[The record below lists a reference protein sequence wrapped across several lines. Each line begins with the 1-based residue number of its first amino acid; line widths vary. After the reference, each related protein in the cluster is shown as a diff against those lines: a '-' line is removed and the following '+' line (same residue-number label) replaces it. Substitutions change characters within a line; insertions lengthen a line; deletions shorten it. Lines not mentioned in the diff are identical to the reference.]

1 MRRSIANN
9 NLTAEWHSETLLAS
23 LVTVA
28 AQHGIELNIKQIKHD
43 NQLEGTSITKS
54 QFISCAKKAG
64 LKAKFFKGNW
74 QSLIKANQS
83 ASVVLLLQDA
93 GSMLL
98 TEKTANNNIEAI
110 SLINP
115 TKPNA
120 PSLQVDRTRL
130 EAIWQGDFLL
140 IKRDYD
146 KRDETQPF
154 SINYL
159 FGLVVREKKV
169 MRDIV
174 ICAIFLSI
182 LSLVPILFF
191 RLLTDKVINH
201 NALNTF
207 TVLCVGLAICVAF
220 ETIFTAARRSL
231 LDDLISRVDVKIST
245 TVYERLLKLPMD
257 VFENTP
263 VGLIARNIN
272 EVYKIRS
279 FIINQLFGT
288 VLDSLCLVI
297 FIPIMFLFSPL
308 LTLIVLSCCVVMIA
322 WIVAMLPMYARR
334 SSAVQR
340 AEGARGSFL
349 IQSIQGIR
357 TVKSLVLEPKQM
369 KQWDH
374 ITAELAKLRTEE
386 QKAINIIQ
394 SALVPL
400 EKFLISGPLAI
411 GVYFAMTS
419 KEPTAVAE
427 IFAFL
432 LLSQRIIAPLRQGAQ
447 LIEQYEAAKQS
458 VALVSSLINKTSED
472 NNSGKG
478 VRQPL
483 IGKLEVSVLRFQYPT
498 SRTPALNQI
507 DFNVQPGET
516 LGIMGR
522 SGSGKTTIT
531 RLLQRL
537 HSDYDGLIKIDG
549 IDVREYALDH
559 LRGSLGV
566 VLQDNFLFSGTI
578 RENISAAK
586 TSATFS
592 EIVKAARMSG
602 AEEFIDRLP
611 RGYDTYINEGSNN
624 LSGGQKQRI
633 AIARA
638 LITDPRMLILDEATS
653 ALDPES
659 EAIVNANLK
668 RISEGRTTIII
679 SHRLSSL
686 VSADAIMVLE
696 RGKINDIGKHND
708 LLNRCE
714 IYRDM
719 WNTQNSVHEEVISQK
734 LRLIKGS

>member
-1 MRRSIANN
+1 MRQPNATDNQN
-9 NLTAEWHSETLLAS
+9 TKPHSEALLAC
-23 LVTVA
+23 LVAVA
-28 AQHGIELNIKQIKHD
+28 AQHGIDLNIKQIKHD
-43 NQLEGTSITKS
+43 NQLDGAIINKDLFIT
-54 QFISCAKKAG
+54 CARKAG
-64 LKAKFFKGNW
+64 LKAKFFRGNW
-74 QSLIKANQS
+74 HSLPNANQLTS
-83 ASVVLLLQDA
+83 IVLMLPDA
-93 GSMLL
+93 GPMLL
-98 TEKTANNNIEAI
+98 EGKISNSNVEAI
-110 SLINP
+110 ALIDPANP
-115 TKPNA
+115 DA
-120 PSLQVDRTRL
+120 PALQVDRTRL
-130 EAIWQGDFLL
+130 ETQWKGDFILL
-140 IKRDYD
+140 KKDYD
-146 KRDETQPF
+146 KRDESQPF

-159 FGLVVREKKV
+159 FGLVAREKTIL
-169 MRDIV
+169 RDIV

-191 RLLTDKVINH
+191 RLLTDKVLSH

-207 TVLCVGLAICVAF
+207 TVLCVALAICIAF
-220 ETIFTAARRSL
+220 ETIFTAVRRSL

-245 TVYERLLKLPMD
+245 TIYERLLKLPMD
-257 VFENTP
+257 IFESTP
-263 VGLIARNIN
+263 VGLIARNLN
-272 EVYKIRS
+272 EVYRIRS

-288 VLDSLCLVI
+288 VLDGLCLII

-308 LTLIVLSCCVVMIA
+308 LTFIVIASCGIMVG

-334 SSAVQR
+334 SAAVQQ
-340 AEGARGSFL
+340 AEGVRGSFL

-357 TVKSLVLEPKQM
+357 TVKSLSLEPKQI

-374 ITAELAKLRTEE
+374 ITAELSKLKSSE
-386 QKAINIIQ
+386 QKAINLIQ
-394 SALVPL
+394 SALVPI
-400 EKFLISGPLAI
+400 EKFLLSGPLAI
-411 GVYFAMTS
+411 GVYLAMTS

-427 IFAFL
+427 IFVFL

-458 VALVSSLINKTSED
+458 VQLVSSLVNKKPED
-472 NNSGKG
+472 HNFGRG
-478 VRQPL
+478 VRQQ
-483 IGKLEVSVLRFQYPT
+483 INGKLEVTALRFQYPN

-507 DFNVQPGET
+507 DFVVQPGET

-537 HSDYDGLIKIDG
+537 HSDYEGLIKIDG

-566 VLQDNFLFSGTI
+566 VLQDNFLFSGSI

-592 EIVKAARMSG
+592 EVVKAARMSG

-611 RGYDTYINEGSNN
+611 QGYDTYINEGSNN

-653 ALDPES
+653 ALDPDS
-659 EAIVNANLK
+659 EAIVNANLR

-686 VSADAIMVLE
+686 IAADAIMVLE
-696 RGKINDIGKHND
+696 RGTINDLGKHNQ
-708 LLNRCE
+708 LLDRCE

-719 WNTQNSVHEEVISQK
+719 WNTQNNHREEDAPQK
-734 LRLIKGS
+734 LRLIGRT

>member
-1 MRRSIANN
+1 MMNSITTSKINRDSYSDA
-9 NLTAEWHSETLLAS
+9 LLAS
-23 LVTVA
+23 LVMA
-28 AQHGIELNIKQIKHD
+28 AARHGVELNIKQIKHD
-43 NQLEGTSITKS
+43 NQLNNTTVTEGL
-54 QFISCAKKAG
+54 FISCARKAG
-64 LKAKFFKGNW
+64 LKAKFFHGNW
-74 QSLIKANQS
+74 SNLIKADKS
-83 ASVVLLLQDA
+83 ATIILILEDA
-93 GSMLL
+93 EPMLIDRKVS
-98 TEKTANNNIEAI
+98 TNNVEAI
-110 SLINP
+110 GLIDP
-115 TKPNA
+115 AKPDA
-120 PSLQVDRTRL
+120 PPLQLDRARL
-130 EAIWQGDFLL
+130 EALWRGKFIL
-140 IKRDYD
+140 IKKDYN
-146 KRDETQPF
+146 KNDESQPF
-154 SINYL
+154 SINFL
-159 FGLVVREKKV
+159 CGQIAREKTTL
-169 MRDIV
+169 RDIV
-174 ICAIFLSI
+174 ICAAFLSV
-182 LSLVPILFF
+182 LALVPILFF
-191 RLLTDKVINH
+191 RLLTDKVLSH

-207 TVLCVGLAICVAF
+207 TVLCIALAICVAF
-220 ETIFTAARRSL
+220 ETVFTAVRRSL

-245 TVYERLLKLPMD
+245 TIFERLLKLPMD
-257 VFENTP
+257 VFETNP
-263 VGLIARNIN
+263 VGLIARNMN

-279 FIINQLFGT
+279 FIINQLLGT
-288 VLDSLCLVI
+288 VLDSLCLII

-308 LTLIVLSCCVVMIA
+308 LTFIVLGCCIVMVGWIA
-322 WIVAMLPMYARR
+322 AMLPMYARR
-334 SSAVQR
+334 SAAVQQ
-340 AEGARGSFL
+340 AEGLRNSFL

-357 TVKSLVLEPKQM
+357 TVKSLALEPKQI
-369 KQWDH
+369 KQWDQ
-374 ITAELAKLRTEE
+374 ITAELAKLRSIE

-394 SALVPL
+394 SALVPV

-411 GVYFAMTS
+411 GVYLTMTS

-427 IFAFL
+427 IFVFL

-458 VALVSSLINKTSED
+458 VNLVSSLINRPFED
-472 NNSGKG
+472 NNSGSG

-483 IGKLEVSVLRFQYPT
+483 NGRLEVSGLRFQYPN
-498 SRTPALNQI
+498 SRTPAINQI
-507 DFNVQPGET
+507 DFDVQPGQT

-592 EIVKAARMSG
+592 EVVRAARMSG

-653 ALDPES
+653 ALDPDS

-668 RISEGRTTIII
+668 KISEGRTTIII

-686 VSADAIMVLE
+686 VAADAIMVLE
-696 RGKINDIGKHND
+696 RGKINDIGKHHE
-708 LLNRCE
+708 LLDRCD

-719 WNTQNSVHEEVISQK
+719 WNTQNHVNEDASPKK
-734 LRLIKGS
+734 LRLVKRT

>member
-1 MRRSIANN
+1 MRNLIRKSNANN
-9 NLTAEWHSETLLAS
+9 KYESEALLAC
-23 LVTVA
+23 LVEVA
-28 AQHGIELNIKQIKHD
+28 SQHGIDLNIKQIKHD
-43 NQLEGTSITKS
+43 NQLENALITVDL
-54 QFISCAKKAG
+54 FISCAMKAG
-64 LKAKFFKGNW
+64 LKAKFFNGNW
-74 QSLIKANQS
+74 NSLFKANQAVS
-83 ASVVLLLQDA
+83 IILILRDA
-93 GSMLL
+93 EPMIVE
-98 TEKTANNNIEAI
+98 EKTSTSNIEAL

-115 TKPNA
+115 TKPDA
-120 PSLQVDRTRL
+120 PPLKIDRARL
-130 EAIWQGDFLL
+130 EALWNGDFLL
-140 IKRDYD
+140 VKKDYD
-146 KRDETQPF
+146 KRDEAQPF

-159 FGLVVREKKV
+159 FGLVAREGTTL
-169 MRDIV
+169 RDIV
-174 ICAIFLSI
+174 ICAIFLSV
-182 LSLVPILFF
+182 LALVPILFF
-191 RLLTDKVINH
+191 RLLTDKVLSH

-207 TVLCVGLAICVAF
+207 SVLCIALVICIAF
-220 ETIFTAARRSL
+220 ETVFTAVRRSL

-245 TVYERLLKLPMD
+245 TIYERLLKLPMD
-257 VFENTP
+257 VFESTP
-263 VGLIARNIN
+263 VGLIARNLN

-279 FIINQLFGT
+279 FITNQLFGT
-288 VLDSLCLVI
+288 VLDSLCLII
-297 FIPIMFLFSPL
+297 FVPIMFLFSPL
-308 LTLIVLSCCVVMIA
+308 LTFIVLATCGVMVG
-322 WIVAMLPMYARR
+322 WIIAMLPMYARR
-334 SSAVQR
+334 SMAVQH
-340 AEGARGSFL
+340 AEGVRGSFL

-357 TVKSLVLEPKQM
+357 TIKSLALEPKQI

-374 ITAELAKLRTEE
+374 ITAELAKLRSSE

-394 SALVPL
+394 SLLVPL
-400 EKFLISGPLAI
+400 EKFLLSGPLAI
-411 GVYFAMTS
+411 GVYLAMTS
-419 KEPTAVAE
+419 TEPTAVAE
-427 IFAFL
+427 IFVFL
-432 LLSQRIIAPLRQGAQ
+432 LLSQRIIAPLRQAAQ
-447 LIEQYEAAKQS
+447 LIEQYEAAKLS
-458 VALVSSLINKTSED
+458 VKLVSSLVNKTSED

-483 IGKLEVSVLRFQYPT
+483 IGKLEVSGLRFQYPN
-498 SRTPALNQI
+498 SRTPALNQV
-507 DFNVQPGET
+507 DFVVQPGET

-578 RENISAAK
+578 RDNISAAK

-592 EIVKAARMSG
+592 EVVKAARMSG

-611 RGYDTYINEGSNN
+611 QGYDTYINEGSNN

-653 ALDPES
+653 ALDPDS

-668 RISEGRTTIII
+668 KISEGRTTIVI

-686 VSADAIMVLE
+686 VTADAIMVLE
-696 RGKINDIGKHND
+696 RGKIDDFGKHHE
-708 LLNRCE
+708 LLDRCE

-719 WNTQNSVHEEVISQK
+719 WNTQNSNREVDALQK
-734 LRLIKGS
+734 LRLVKRI